1 MAVLEPLNSNTR
13 STNFDLEMETETS
26 IDQKE
31 TAEAC
36 VKCISAGREQH
47 TILKTVEHKKFLRV
61 LLDKLPTA
69 FTSLDASRPWMIYWG
84 INGLAILGDQ
94 ALDLR
99 AGVSSS
105 VMSCAAPGAGFG
117 GAYGQVPHLASS
129 YAGLLALVHS
139 EDTHAWE
146 QIHKVEWRSW
156 LLSLKMPNGSF
167 RTSARGEADTRSTYC
182 ALVIASL
189 LDELDEE
196 LCSGTAEY
204 IASCQTY
211 EGGFA
216 NMPYGEAHAGYA
228 FCALAGLCLC
238 IGDPKKLSDYINL
251 AQAVRWLSSRQSS
264 PEGGFSGRTNKLVDG
279 CYDHWAGGCWPFLQA
294 AIGTDDTYDRKAL
307 QDFVLYCNQVEGS
320 AGGLRDKPGCRPDAY
335 HSNYVLAGLAGS
347 QSRYQYTGENKDI
360 KNFGFNWKT
369 EEYGCSVDDMPNQ
382 VNLIHPV
389 YVVPVG
395 MAEKFHDFFAQ

>member
-1 MAVLEPLNSNTR
+1 MAVLEPLDNNSIPID
-13 STNFDLEMETETS
+13 SDLEMETKTS
-26 IDQKE
+26 IDQKD

-36 VKCISAGREQH
+36 LNCIAMGCEQH
-47 TILKTVEHKKFLRV
+47 MTLKAVEHKKFLRV
-61 LLDKLPTA
+61 LLDKLSPA
-69 FTSLDASRPWMIYWG
+69 FTTLDASRPWMIYWG
-84 INGLAILGDQ
+84 INGLAILGDE
-94 ALDLR
+94 AHDLK

-117 GAYGQVPHLASS
+117 GAFGQVPHLAAS
-129 YAGLLALVHS
+129 YAGLLALAHS
-139 EDTHAWE
+139 EDVEAWKK
-146 QIHKVEWRSW
+146 INKAEWRSW
-156 LLSLKMPNGSF
+156 LLSLKLQNGSF
-167 RTSARGEADTRSTYC
+167 RTSSEGEADTRSTYC

-196 LCSGTAEY
+196 FCSGTAKY
-204 IASCQTY
+204 ISSCQSY

-216 NMPYGEAHAGYA
+216 NVPYGEAHAGYA

-238 IGDPKKLSDYINL
+238 IGDPHELGNYIDL
-251 AQAVRWLSSRQSS
+251 DQAVRWLSARQSA

-294 AIGTDDTYDRKAL
+294 AIGDDDTYDRKAL
-307 QDFVLYCNQVEGS
+307 RDFVIYCNQMDGT
-320 AGGLRDKPGCRPDAY
+320 AGGLRDKPGCGPDAY

-347 QSRYQYTGENKDI
+347 QSRYSYTGENKDI
-360 KNFGFNWKT
+360 KNYGFNWVTK
-369 EEYGCSVDDMPNQ
+369 EYGCSLEDMPNQ

-395 MAEKFHDFFAQ
+395 VAEKFHDFFAH